1 MRGTGPNMSAARKR
15 RKDVGR
21 YQQSRPCART
31 LPEGFFSPHNNA
43 DVETTDIEAD
53 APDRRQGRERRAT
66 PPRRERWLPRFAF
79 YSHLWV
85 GVIFTVVLLVI
96 SITGILLNHKRGL
109 GLMPEVENVPTRTF
123 GASLSLGELATRALT
138 EAGDARNPEE
148 GIDRMD
154 VRPRD
159 GLVKVRLRDPSS
171 TEVTLNLADGRVL
184 HVGARGD
191 VFLEKLHSG
200 EIFGSRGILLSD
212 AGAVALT
219 LLLVTGYWLWL
230 RPRWR
235 R

>member
-1 MRGTGPNMSAARKR
+1 M
-15 RKDVGR
+15 
-21 YQQSRPCART
+21 
-31 LPEGFFSPHNNA
+31 
-43 DVETTDIEAD
+43 ETTDIKTEAAD
-53 APDRRQGRERRAT
+53 DRRRGRERRKVA
-66 PPRRERWLPRFAF
+66 PRRERWLPRFAF

-85 GVIFTVVLLVI
+85 GVVFTVVLLVI

-109 GLMPEVENVPTRTF
+109 GLMPEVDHVPSGEFT
-123 GASLSLGELATRALT
+123 AALSLDELARRALR
-138 EAGDARNPEE
+138 EVGDSSSPEL

-159 GLVKVRLRDPSS
+159 GLVKVRLRNAAS
-171 TEVTLNLADGRVL
+171 TEVTLDLSDGRVL
-184 HVGARGD
+184 NTDARGD

-200 EIFGSRGILLSD
+200 EIFGSQGILLSD

-219 LLLVTGYWLWL
+219 VLLITGYWLWL